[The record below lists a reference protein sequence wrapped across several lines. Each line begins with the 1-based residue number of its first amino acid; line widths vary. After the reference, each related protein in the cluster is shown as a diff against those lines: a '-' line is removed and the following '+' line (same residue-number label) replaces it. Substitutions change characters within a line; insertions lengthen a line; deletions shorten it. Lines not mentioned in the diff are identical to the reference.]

1 MERRLEKLLM
11 SHLLYISKLFIFS
24 IILLNIVLIIIHQ
37 KISRWGN
44 TLEFNS
50 YVKKNISIKPILNS
64 KNCRLIN

>member
-1 MERRLEKLLM
+1 MEIRLEKLLM

-44 TLEFNS
+44 KREFNS
-50 YVKKNISIKPILNS
+50 YVKNIYQ
-64 KNCRLIN
+64 INLY